1 MLRGGAFNA
10 KPVLNTV
17 VSSVRGDA
25 YPLAKR
31 GSTSSREYGARIR
44 DRAYDGNIYA
54 YRGVGEGV
62 FGALTVEFGD
72 RLKTRRKESTKTRTL
87 LRIIMYFL
95 KIMVR

>member
-31 GSTSSREYGARIR
+31 GLDEL
-44 DRAYDGNIYA
+44 
-54 YRGVGEGV
+54 EGV
-62 FGALTVEFGD
+62 WGQDKG
-72 RLKTRRKESTKTRTL
+72 
-87 LRIIMYFL
+87 
-95 KIMVR
+95 